1 MKHKVDIWALNKETS
16 FNTIIATIEID
27 EYDIEKLAVSK
38 YLENH
43 TTVKH
48 LKYSGNL
55 IETKYE

>member
-16 FNTIIATIEID
+16 FNTIIASIEID
-27 EYDIEKLAVSK
+27 KYDIEKLAVSK

-43 TTVKH
+43 IVDEH

-55 IETKYE
+55 IETKHE